1 MEVFDGRYQLEQE
14 LGKGA
19 FAEVWRVTD
28 TQTHVQLALKIYAPS
43 TGLPV
48 DGIDLLTHEFSIMVN
63 VNHQNLLTPKYF
75 GICDNR
81 PYLVL
86 KYCSGGNINNLIGKF
101 TERDAWRLLRDA
113 ASGLGYLH
121 NMTPPIIHQDVK
133 PANILIDDNK
143 NFMLTDFGVSVQS
156 KDTITK
162 ATSSNN
168 TNNDLYSAGTLAYMA
183 PERFSAQN
191 KPVMA
196 NDIFSLGVTVYEL
209 AAGYL
214 PFGNHGGLLLK
225 NGADVPELPDGRF
238 SKKLSAVLMQCM
250 DVEPA
255 KRPRASQLEALA
267 QEVLMHLPTVMQDEK
282 PWETAS
288 LVDSQ
293 FPKMSATPWWRRY
306 LIPLVAVAAVVLL
319 GIVGWLLWPSAS
331 HDGQTKVERVEATT
345 VKTETQAEQ
354 YASTDDQAG
363 MPLPAKDETAQPA
376 VKTTTEVTSATA
388 EETVKASEKA
398 KPATAATNKETAK
411 TGQTATVVK
420 TAAPQSGDDG
430 AMTTLDLGYATYKG
444 QTAGGKPHGNGTLT
458 FKSAHRIDSND
469 DEQRMAAAGERVVGT
484 FYRGHLDNG
493 TWHKNNGET
502 EPIIIGH

>member
-121 NMTPPIIHQDVK
+121 SMTPPIIHQDVK
-133 PANILIDDNK
+133 PANILIDDNGL
-143 NFMLTDFGVSVQS
+143 FMLTDFGVSVQS

-191 KPVMA
+191 KPIMA

-225 NGADVPELPDGRF
+225 NGADVPELPEGRF
-238 SKKLSAVLMQCM
+238 SKKLSNVLAQCM

-255 KRPRASQLEALA
+255 KRPRASQLESLA
-267 QEVLMHLPTVMQDEK
+267 QEVLMHLPTVRQDEK

-293 FPKMSATPWWRRY
+293 FPKPSALPWWRRY
-306 LIPLVAVAAVVLL
+306 LIPLAVAAAVVLV
-319 GIVGWLLWPSAS
+319 GVVGWLLFAPSSA
-331 HDGQTKVERVEATT
+331 DK
-345 VKTETQAEQ
+345 QAEVPKVVPTSVGTEVPTSNDDGGAGQ
-354 YASTDDQAG
+354 IPLPQASTDE
-363 MPLPAKDETAQPA
+363 PTPATTAEQPA
-376 VKTTTEVTSATA
+376 SPAQSAKPEKPTRAEKATVSQPTRAEKATVSQPVRTEKTTTAQDA
-388 EETVKASEKA
+388 
-398 KPATAATNKETAK
+398 PATT
-411 TGQTATVVK
+411 
-420 TAAPQSGDDG
+420 
-430 AMTTLDLGYATYKG
+430 TTLDLGYATYKG
-444 QTAGGKPHGNGTLT
+444 QVVGGKPHGHGTLT
-458 FKSAHRIDSND
+458 FKSAHRIDSYD
-469 DEQRMAAAGERVVGT
+469 DEQRTAEAGERVVGT
-484 FYRGHLDNG
+484 FYRGHIDAG